1 MPDSLEA
8 REAVSIRLF
17 SDCLMLAAPAHSPAA
32 MSVFWILLG
41 AAALLALLG
50 HFGIP
55 EKRRPLP
62 PEPDET
68 RIMAGAE
75 PWRFEGDSGVAF
87 LICHGFRGSPFN
99 VKPLGEFIHSL
110 GHTAI
115 GILLPGHGT
124 RIEDM
129 HESRFYHYVEYVEKQ
144 YLSERSRY
152 RKIFLVG
159 FSMGGTICLRVAAR
173 NADTFR
179 PAGIV
184 TISSPVFFNG
194 FYNGRFIMHQPGT
207 ALSGIIR
214 HLRPILPMGDRPRGT
229 EKLSPWVGYAREV
242 SVEALHSFKRS
253 LHTVRAGLGRISVP
267 YCSII
272 AANDRTVSAEN
283 QIYIHNHIQSREKR
297 AYMFIL
303 PPDLSTMHT
312 LLTHVRARARV
323 FRYIESFIR
332 ETLEDYEDSQ
342 QSSTSNRPGF
352 WQRWFGVQSGARPL
366 RPAEDLVGPRRR

>member
-1 MPDSLEA
+1 M
-8 REAVSIRLF
+8 SI
-17 SDCLMLAAPAHSPAA
+17 
-32 MSVFWILLG
+32 FWFVCFLVLILL
-41 AAALLALLG
+41 ALG
-50 HFGIP
+50 HFGLP
-55 EKRRPLP
+55 EKKLPPP
-62 PEPDET
+62 PEPT
-68 RIMAGAE
+68 PSQIMPRAE
-75 PWRFEGDSGVAF
+75 PWRLEGDSGVAF

-99 VKPLGEFIHSL
+99 VKPLGDFIHSL

-115 GILLPGHGT
+115 GVLLPGHGT

-129 HESRFYHYVEYVEKQ
+129 AQSRFYHLVDFVEKH
-144 YLSERSRY
+144 YLAERSKY

-159 FSMGGTICLRVAAR
+159 FSMGGTICLRIAAR

-179 PAGIV
+179 PAGII

-194 FYNGRFIMHQPGT
+194 FYNGRFIMHQPAT
-207 ALSGIIR
+207 IISGILR
-214 HLRPILPMGDRPRGT
+214 HVKPIIPMADRPRGT

-242 SVEALHSFKRS
+242 SVEALHSFK
-253 LHTVRAGLGRISVP
+253 LALGEVRRGLSRISAP

-283 QIYIHNHIQSREKR
+283 QIYIHNKIQSREKR

-332 ETLEDYEDSQ
+332 ETLEEYAEPERRE
-342 QSSTSNRPGF
+342 TGTR
-352 WQRWFGVQSGARPL
+352 FGL
-366 RPAEDLVGPRRR
+366 RRTGIWERLFGGPEHSVREPDDLVDPTRTGRRF

>member
-1 MPDSLEA
+1 MSL
-8 REAVSIRLF
+8 
-17 SDCLMLAAPAHSPAA
+17 
-32 MSVFWILLG
+32 FWFVCF
-41 AAALLALLG
+41 LLAVLVLLG
-50 HFGIP
+50 HFGLP
-55 EKRRPLP
+55 EKRLPMP
-62 PEPDET
+62 PEPT
-68 RIMAGAE
+68 PGQIMAGAE

-115 GILLPGHGT
+115 GVLLPGHGT

-129 HESRFYHYVEYVEKQ
+129 ARSRFYHLVDFLEKH
-144 YLSERSRY
+144 YLAERSRY

-179 PAGIV
+179 PAGII

-194 FYNGRFIMHQPGT
+194 FFNGRFIMHQPGT
-207 ALSGIIR
+207 ALTGILR
-214 HLRPILPMGDRPRGT
+214 HIKPIMPMADRPRGT

-242 SVEALHSFKRS
+242 SIEALHSFKLALRE
-253 LHTVRAGLGRISVP
+253 VRRGLGRISAP

-272 AANDRTVSAEN
+272 AANDRTVSPEN
-283 QIYIHNHIQSREKR
+283 QIYIHNHIQSREQR

-323 FRYIESFIR
+323 FRYIESFVR
-332 ETLEDYEDSQ
+332 ETLEDYSQ
-342 QSSTSNRPGF
+342 EQSPEFKRRRSGLWTWFFGERKRTLRRPD
-352 WQRWFGVQSGARPL
+352 
-366 RPAEDLVGPRRR
+366 DLVGKVTPPQD

>member
-1 MPDSLEA
+1 
-8 REAVSIRLF
+8 
-17 SDCLMLAAPAHSPAA
+17 
-32 MSVFWILLG
+32 MSVLWFVCV
-41 AAALLALLG
+41 LLAVLLALG
-50 HFGIP
+50 HFGLP
-55 EKRRPLP
+55 EKRLP
-62 PEPDET
+62 PPPDPT
-68 RIMAGAE
+68 PARIMAGAE
-75 PWRFEGDSGVAF
+75 PWRLEGDSGIAF

-115 GILLPGHGT
+115 GVLLPGHGT

-129 HESRFYHYVEYVEKQ
+129 ARTRFYHLVDFVERH
-144 YLSERSRY
+144 YLAERSKY

-179 PAGIV
+179 PAGII

-194 FYNGRFIMHQPGT
+194 FYNGRFIMHQPAT
-207 ALSGIIR
+207 VISGILR
-214 HLRPILPMGDRPRGT
+214 HIKPILPMGDRPRGT

-242 SVEALHSFKRS
+242 SVECLHSFK
-253 LHTVRAGLGRISVP
+253 LALGEVRRGLSRISVP

-272 AANDRTVSAEN
+272 AANDRTVSPEN

-297 AYMFIL
+297 AFMFIL

-312 LLTHVRARARV
+312 LLTHVRARNRV
-323 FRYIESFIR
+323 FRHIESFIR
-332 ETLEDYEDSQ
+332 DTLEEYGEREGHEARGRFA
-342 QSSTSNRPGF
+342 NGRPGF
-352 WQRWFGVQSGARPL
+352 WKRLLGGSKQPL
-366 RPAEDLVGPRRR
+366 RQPDNLVDPHTERRASRR